1 MSKKVM
7 LSVWRYVYF
16 KFFLSRRDINTTLY
30 HHTIVLFFKIHFPHA
45 KGDKISFVVFV
56 ARVSKGL
63 PRNEFFQILKKG
75 FKFLKSFPF
84 WKFCGNSTIVKFG
97 IWKVTGANS
106 SLRANYTSR
115 AGSWSQF
122 LFKREGPIKMR
133 HFSDETKYWVL
144 IHFDGHF

>member
-1 MSKKVM
+1 M
-7 LSVWRYVYF
+7 
-16 KFFLSRRDINTTLY
+16 
-30 HHTIVLFFKIHFPHA
+30 
-45 KGDKISFVVFV
+45 VFV

-63 PRNEFFQILKKG
+63 PRNEFFQILKKS

-122 LFKREGPIKMR
+122 LFKREGPSKWDTSVMKLNTGYWSISMDTSKNLIGIAIAIYPCLTYQE
-133 HFSDETKYWVL
+133 HFWLFSNIREQYHDL
-144 IHFDGHF
+144 MIL